1 MNGRQKNVLLG
12 LVVFVFL
19 VLAVVAYM
27 TFNLFSSMMG
37 DVEEAEFY
45 VDSFYAKTDAGDYQ
59 ATLPMFHEDFYTV
72 SSREETITFLEKINE
87 KLGLVKSKTLVDYGV
102 QKYAG
107 KTDHVVLV
115 YDVEREKHKS
125 RETFTL
131 YYEEGSEN
139 FMILGYNVN
148 SMGFITS

>member
-45 VDSFYAKTDAGDYQ
+45 VDSFYAKTDAGD
-59 ATLPMFHEDFYTV
+59 
-72 SSREETITFLEKINE
+72 
-87 KLGLVKSKTLVDYGV
+87 
-102 QKYAG
+102 
-107 KTDHVVLV
+107 
-115 YDVEREKHKS
+115 
-125 RETFTL
+125 
-131 YYEEGSEN
+131 
-139 FMILGYNVN
+139 
-148 SMGFITS
+148 